1 MNKRLACNYTIL
13 RFMPYTESGEFV
25 NLGVA
30 LACPELNWFGYRLET
45 RRTDRIMD
53 FFPELKLK
61 NDVFIEGRNLFKH
74 ELDRIEKMMN
84 DAGEDTPVRVKGNAK
99 IFNQV
104 FLNLVRP
111 REEIFCFGNPQTCLT
126 EDPKAELDK
135 LFYYHVERNFAQT
148 A

>member
-1 MNKRLACNYTIL
+1 MTKRLACNYSIL

-25 NLGVA
+25 NLGIA
-30 LACPELNWFGYRLET
+30 MACPELNWFGYRLET
-45 RRTDRIMD
+45 RRTDRITD
-53 FFPELKLK
+53 FFPEFNLNK
-61 NDVFIEGRNLFKH
+61 DVFVEGRNLFKH

-84 DAGEDTPVRVKGNAK
+84 VADEDTPVRVKGNAK
-99 IFNQV
+99 LFNQV

-135 LFYYHVERNFAQT
+135 LFYCHVGRNFAQT